1 MDTIDRTD
9 LTEFVKSV
17 GGLNHVAGR
26 LRVSTKT
33 VTSCFD
39 KRTFTAS
46 WYQAFCD
53 LADEAG
59 RPHPPISLFNMQ
71 ELRAQESVVPTKAIA
86 S

>member
-1 MDTIDRTD
+1 MDMIDRTD
-9 LTEFVKSV
+9 LTKFVKSV
-17 GGLNHVAGR
+17 GGLKHVAGR

-59 RPHPPISLFNMQ
+59 KPHPPLSQFNMQ
-71 ELRAQESVVPTKAIA
+71 ELQASEPVAPAGAIT
-86 S
+86 

>member
-9 LTEFVKSV
+9 LTKFVKSV
-17 GGLNHVAGR
+17 GGLKHVAGR
-26 LRVSTKT
+26 LLVSTKT

-59 RPHPPISLFNMQ
+59 RPHPPLSLFNMQ
-71 ELRAQESVVPTKAIA
+71 ELQASEPVAPAEAIA
-86 S
+86 